1 MLWQNLIDILPI
13 PQYTSSSISIISP
26 IHPLIDKEEAMPE
39 PNHPFLVSAS
49 KEEESKKNGG
59 ENPHLER
66 EPLHYKDLLGLLD
79 LTEEWL
85 QGPGPECQNLPD
97 NLKIINHSQLINLV
111 NFNNFFEKDVFLVFS
126 HPRYKKLFLS
136 PVKPSPV
143 QNDCVDF
150 LLEKIQGTPAVPKD
164 ARLVCFL
171 IDEGRSVVIAKPEDI
186 RFEEDRLLLRIPL
199 KGVEAASRKN
209 RRFVCQPIRA
219 HLFQDGFRCLGRLSE
234 FSITTLRTLIPEAEL
249 AHWNRINPDKS
260 LTIQLSAED
269 GKVVYSGR
277 ATLLKEWDQ
286 QRDRVVVLRLLED
299 RFERVKKR
307 ELRTDRFR
315 LSPPPN
321 IIFQHPLIR
330 KLIKFPVQDISI
342 TGFSVEEEEA
352 ENANLIPGLIL
363 SEIKIEFPDLSC
375 LLCRGQ
381 IVYRNQAPG
390 DRLQFG
396 FFILDIS
403 TEDHL
408 RLSNLLNKTINRNVE
423 MGGPID
429 VESLWSLFFRSGF
442 IYPQKYQQI
451 LKNKQHLP
459 EIYRNI
465 YMDHP
470 EIARHFTYQVRG
482 EIQGHIG
489 MLRVYENA
497 WLIHHYAADPDFR
510 YKKVGLT
517 LLYQLHRYINDS
529 LNLSQS
535 RMKYI
540 ICYFQSTNK
549 FSNLIFGGAVRK
561 IKNLSAISQDGLA
574 FLHYPHY
581 LRSEALPEPWVIE
594 KAEPEDMEKLA
605 EFYQDYSGGLLLEA
619 LDLKPSLIG
628 VDTLGGSYTRAGLYR
643 EREVLAVRR
652 NNNLYLVLSITR
664 TNMGLNLSEL
674 TNAATMLI
682 LDHQYLPFE
691 IFLKVLSWLGSHY
704 PMQQMP
710 VMILPADYLKRNNFP
725 YDRIYNLWVL
735 NTGMAELY
743 TQYLQN
749 VFSKIKFI

>member
-1 MLWQNLIDILPI
+1 
-13 PQYTSSSISIISP
+13 
-26 IHPLIDKEEAMPE
+26 MPE
-39 PNHPFLVSAS
+39 FNHPFRVPAS
-49 KEEESKKNGG
+49 KEEEPKKTES
-59 ENPHLER
+59 ENPHSER
-66 EPLHYKDLLGLLD
+66 ETLHYKDLLSLLE

-85 QGPGPECQNLPD
+85 QGPGPEGNNLPA
-97 NLKIINHSQLINLV
+97 NLKILNHNQLINLI
-111 NFNNFFEKDVFLVFS
+111 NFKNFFEREVFLVFS
-126 HPRYKKLFLS
+126 HPRYKKLLLF
-136 PVKPSPV
+136 PVQPAPV
-143 QNDCVDF
+143 QNDRVDC
-150 LLEKIQGTPAVPKD
+150 LLANSHGTPAISRD
-164 ARLVCFL
+164 SRLVCLL

-186 RFEEDRLLLRIPL
+186 QFEEDHLILKIPL
-199 KGVEAASRKN
+199 KGIEVASRKN
-209 RRFVCQPIRA
+209 RRFFSPSIRA
-219 HLFQDGFRCLGRLSE
+219 HLFQDGFRCRGRLNE
-234 FSITTLRTLIPEAEL
+234 FSIASLRTVIPEAEIP
-249 AHWNRINPDKS
+249 HWNWINTDKP
-260 LTIQLSAED
+260 LTIQLSGEAGE
-269 GKVVYSGR
+269 VVYSGK

-286 QRDRVVVLRLLED
+286 QRDRVVVLRLLENG
-299 RFERVKKR
+299 FERVKKR
-307 ELRTDRFR
+307 ELRTDRFK

-321 IIFQHPLIR
+321 IVFQHPLFQ
-330 KLIKFPVQDISI
+330 KLVKLPVQDISI

-363 SEIKIEFPDLSC
+363 PEIKIEFPDLSC
-375 LLCRGQ
+375 LKCRGQ
-381 IVYRNQAPG
+381 IVYRKQAQG
-390 DRLQFG
+390 AKFQFG
-396 FFILDIS
+396 FFILHIS

-408 RLSNLLNKTINRNVE
+408 RLSNLLNKTINQNVE
-423 MGGPID
+423 MGGQID

-451 LKNKQHLP
+451 LKNRQHLP
-459 EIYRNI
+459 EIYKNV

-470 EIARHFTYQVRG
+470 EIARHFIYRERG

-497 WLIHHYAADPDFR
+497 WLIHHYAADPEFR

-574 FLHYPHY
+574 FLNYPQY
-581 LRSEALPEPWVIE
+581 LRPEVLPDPWVIE

-605 EFYQDYSGGLLLEA
+605 EFYQEYSGGLLLEA
-619 LDLKPSLIG
+619 LDLKPSLVG
-628 VDTLGGSYTRAGLYR
+628 VDTLGPYYARAGLYR
-643 EREVLAVRR
+643 EREVLALRK
-652 NNNLYLVLSITR
+652 NKNLYLVLSITR

-674 TNAATMLI
+674 TNSATMLI
-682 LDHQYLPFE
+682 LDHQHLPFDV
-691 IFLKVLSWLGSHY
+691 FLKVLSWLGSHY

-710 VMILPADYLKRNNFP
+710 IMIFPADYLKNNNFP

-735 NTGMAELY
+735 NSGMADLY
-743 TQYLQN
+743 AQYLQN
-749 VFSKIKFI
+749 VFFKIKFL